1 MDIKNYIE
9 QSIKTKQLVLNNDEI
24 IKQIDNIA
32 NVIVNAYKNGNKVM
46 TAGNGGSAGDAQHIA
61 GELVSK
67 FNFDRPPLAALE
79 LNTNSPLLTA
89 ISNDYGYNKSFAR
102 QIQANGKAGDV
113 FIAISTSGYSENI
126 IEAVDEAKTA
136 GARKTAT
143 TRDGKDP
150 GQERQNRIVG
160 VKASHVRKIAGRVS
174 GAVRPEKRFPRY
186 ELAVQADGCPGKAKG
201 RSRAGAEERRKVR
214 K

>member
-1 MDIKNYIE
+1 MNIKNYIE
-9 QSIKTKQLVLNNDEI
+9 QSIKTKQLILNDDNI
-24 IKQIDNIA
+24 INQINEIA
-32 NVIVNAYKNGNKVM
+32 NVIVQAYQKGNKVM

-67 FNFDRPPLAALE
+67 FNFDRPPLAAIE

-126 IEAVDEAKTA
+126 IEAVDEANKMGIITVGLVGNKTCPLD
-136 GARKTAT
+136 KTCQYIVKIPSEYT
-143 TRDGKDP
+143 P
-150 GQERQNRIVG
+150 NIQETQIMIGHIICGLV
-160 VKASHVRKIAGRVS
+160 
-174 GAVRPEKRFPRY
+174 
-186 ELAVQADGCPGKAKG
+186 
-201 RSRAGAEERRKVR
+201 EERIFTSH
-214 K
+214 

>member
-9 QSIKTKQLVLNNDEI
+9 QSIKTKQLVLNNEEI

-32 NVIVNAYKNGNKVM
+32 NVIVKAYKNGNKVM

-126 IEAVDEAKTA
+126 IEAVDEANKMGIITVGLVGNKTCPLD
-136 GARKTAT
+136 KTCQYIIKIPSEYT
-143 TRDGKDP
+143 P
-150 GQERQNRIVG
+150 NIQETQIMIGHIICGLV
-160 VKASHVRKIAGRVS
+160 
-174 GAVRPEKRFPRY
+174 
-186 ELAVQADGCPGKAKG
+186 
-201 RSRAGAEERRKVR
+201 EERIFTSH
-214 K
+214 

>member
-1 MDIKNYIE
+1 MDIKIYIE
-9 QSIKTKQLVLNNDEI
+9 QSIKTKQLVLNNEEI

-126 IEAVDEAKTA
+126 IEAVDEANKMGIITVGLVGNKTCPLYITCQYII
-136 GARKTAT
+136 KIPSEYT
-143 TRDGKDP
+143 P
-150 GQERQNRIVG
+150 NIQETQIMIGHIICGLV
-160 VKASHVRKIAGRVS
+160 
-174 GAVRPEKRFPRY
+174 
-186 ELAVQADGCPGKAKG
+186 
-201 RSRAGAEERRKVR
+201 EERIFTSH
-214 K
+214 

>member
-102 QIQANGKAGDV
+102 QIQANGKTGDV

-126 IEAVDEAKTA
+126 IEAVDEANNMGIITVGLVGSKKCPLDKACQYVIKVPSEYT
-136 GARKTAT
+136 
-143 TRDGKDP
+143 P
-150 GQERQNRIVG
+150 NIQETQIMIGHIICGLV
-160 VKASHVRKIAGRVS
+160 
-174 GAVRPEKRFPRY
+174 
-186 ELAVQADGCPGKAKG
+186 
-201 RSRAGAEERRKVR
+201 EERIFTSR
-214 K
+214 

>member
-102 QIQANGKAGDV
+102 QIQANGKTGDV
-113 FIAISTSGYSENI
+113 FIAISTSGHSENI
-126 IEAVDEAKTA
+126 IEAVEEANKMDIITVGLIGNHDCPLDKTCQYVI
-136 GARKTAT
+136 KIPSTYT
-143 TRDGKDP
+143 P
-150 GQERQNRIVG
+150 NIQEAQIMIGHILCGLV
-160 VKASHVRKIAGRVS
+160 
-174 GAVRPEKRFPRY
+174 
-186 ELAVQADGCPGKAKG
+186 
-201 RSRAGAEERRKVR
+201 EERMFTSH
-214 K
+214 